1 MPEHSVVSD
10 GQLVVRS
17 NNEGVP
23 FVLAD
28 PNAAVSRDI
37 ARVAAEL
44 MGAARMPVGAGQQ

>member
-1 MPEHSVVSD
+1 
-10 GQLVVRS
+10 VVRS

-37 ARVAAEL
+37 ARVATEL